1 MLLGQINDP
10 VASVVADGAYD
21 ALVVYG
27 AAQAKGER
35 QAVRVLMPAGQAFL
49 RWESRADEPGLGP
62 GESLRTSVLGRARP
76 HKGGTLRTETGRN
89 TQLYPR
95 PSAALKERN
104 RNLRRPTT
112 IHCDHRKGYSKTS
125 CCDPTSDIAPP
136 RSRAAPRSWP
146 SRRDPLWCARSSRRD
161 GRPGPRG

>member
-1 MLLGQINDP
+1 MLTDSTIAPRFRCSQPRKGYNGLWLKLNNQSGTCRRKLHLVVDASTGEIAATDLTGRRTRDCARVPVLLGQINDP

-49 RWESRADEPGLGP
+49 RWESRANEPGLGP

-76 HKGGTLRTETGRN
+76 HKGGTLRTE
-89 TQLYPR
+89 LD
-95 PSAALKERN
+95 AM
-104 RNLRRPTT
+104 
-112 IHCDHRKGYSKTS
+112 
-125 CCDPTSDIAPP
+125 
-136 RSRAAPRSWP
+136 RS
-146 SRRDPLWCARSSRRD
+146 
-161 GRPGPRG
+161 